1 MIFSI
6 ISNVICICSIC
17 EKTVDKNATQFKLC
31 NQIKSLC
38 VMLIDLLIILL
49 QKMIRQIAFFQ
60 NQTDH
65 KMNHNRLDDRTRS
78 LLAKEFSEGKKSSPF
93 CSSTTKIGL
102 IKQL

>member
-1 MIFSI
+1 
-6 ISNVICICSIC
+6 
-17 EKTVDKNATQFKLC
+17 
-31 NQIKSLC
+31 
-38 VMLIDLLIILL
+38 MLIDLLIILL

>member
-1 MIFSI
+1 
-6 ISNVICICSIC
+6 
-17 EKTVDKNATQFKLC
+17 
-31 NQIKSLC
+31 
-38 VMLIDLLIILL
+38 MLIDLGTYQFIAEE
-49 QKMIRQIAFFQ
+49 IRQIAFFQ

-65 KMNHNRLDDRTRS
+65 KMNHSRIDDRTRS